1 VVRWDDARKEAFL
14 RMQFDVQDRS
24 YREQN
29 PDGSFD
35 VIAVDGVPA
44 GRLYVS
50 RRASEIRIVDIALL
64 PEHRGAGIGTGL
76 LRELIA
82 EGERSGKPVTIHVE
96 RGNRA
101 RTLYERLGFAE
112 VAENGVYVLMERPA
126 GRPELQRR

>member
-1 VVRWDDARKEAFL
+1 VVPWDDAAKEEFL
-14 RMQFDVQDRS
+14 RMQFDAQDRA

-35 VIAVDGVPA
+35 VITRDGVPA

-50 RRASEIRIVDIALL
+50 RRATEIRIVDIALL
-64 PEHRGAGIGTGL
+64 PEHRGAGVGTGL

-101 RTLYERLGFAE
+101 RTLYERLGFVQ
-112 VAENGVYVLMERPA
+112 VAENGVYALMERPA
-126 GRPELQRR
+126 DRPELQRR

>member
-1 VVRWDDARKEAFL
+1 
-14 RMQFDVQDRS
+14 MQFDAQDRA

-35 VIAVDGVPA
+35 VIAVDGAPA

-64 PEHRGAGIGTGL
+64 HVHRGAGAGTGL
-76 LRELIA
+76 LRDLIA
-82 EGERSGKPVTIHVE
+82 EGERSGKAVTIHVE

-101 RTLYERLGFAE
+101 RELYERLGFVE
-112 VAENGVYVLMERPA
+112 VAENGVYALMERPA